1 MWEEI
6 FLSNRSS
13 KKEVVIL
20 PEPPP
25 IPKKK
30 EISLDEVLLFRSKIV
45 EQLKDRVLFTFEPAY
60 FLSVKTNHSVEFFSR
75 VSLQISENYI
85 PLNPVLYDVFSSLC
99 EKILQFYQYNFLDD
113 PELLDILT
121 NYLLFA
127 GRLEEYKRLASDF
140 LAKEKLP
147 LKHYTFLVCLG
158 SFENTLHSEI
168 VEENGLIF
176 TIYRFLYSQ
185 VLNSEKAFFY
195 DSLLSGRF
203 DNLLSVGFVLFQE
216 ETEGIRNIFPILS
229 RLLQQDQLSLQEKDT
244 VLSYYQ
250 STEKYMETFFLLK
263 KEKSQAEIKEWLEGV
278 KNINGKNLSILPEDI
293 VNLNRPEL
301 LRSKFKRLKS
311 EKKLYTLQPFEILL
325 LLNSTE
331 SFIIRDNIDIA
342 YSKFPYS
349 YIINRSKAVVHF
361 FDNEFYAFFRHS
373 GLSGRFQF
381 MAEMIYI
388 KALSLIEVDRK
399 TEGNVILYA
408 LQKKFPK
415 SNFLKNALEE
425 FKV

>member
-13 KKEVVIL
+13 KKEAVASS
-20 PEPPP
+20 EPPS

-30 EISLDEVLLFRSKIV
+30 EISLEEVLLFRAKIV
-45 EQLKDRVLFTFEPAY
+45 EQLKDRVILTFEPAH
-60 FLSVKTNHSVEFFSR
+60 FLSVKMNHSVEFFPKVLSL
-75 VSLQISENYI
+75 VSESYI
-85 PLNPVLYDVFSSLC
+85 PLSPVLYDTFSSLC
-99 EKILQFYQYNFLDD
+99 EKILQFYQYDFHDD
-113 PELLDILT
+113 PTLLDILT

-127 GRLEEYKRLASDF
+127 GRLEEYKRLTTDF
-140 LAKEKLP
+140 LAKDKLP
-147 LKHYTFLVCLG
+147 IKHYTFLVCLG
-158 SFENTLHSEI
+158 SIENTLHSQI
-168 VEENGLIF
+168 VEEAGLIF
-176 TIYRFLYSQ
+176 TVYRFLYSQ
-185 VLNSEKAFFY
+185 VLNSEKAIFY
-195 DSLLSGRF
+195 DALLSGRF

-216 ETEGIRNIFPILS
+216 ETGGIRNVFPILS
-229 RLLQQDQLSLQEKDT
+229 RILKQNQLSLQEKDT
-244 VLSYYQ
+244 VLSFYK
-250 STEKYMETFFLLK
+250 STERYMETFFLLK
-263 KEKSQAEIKEWLEGV
+263 KEKSRSDIKEWLESV
-278 KNINGKNLSILPEDI
+278 KGINGKKLPNLPEDI

-301 LRSKFKRLKS
+301 LRAKFKRLKA

-331 SFIIRDNIDIA
+331 AFIIRDNIDIA
-342 YSKFPYS
+342 YSRYPYS

-361 FDNEFYAFFRHS
+361 FDNEFYSFFKHAT
-373 GLSGRFQF
+373 LSGRFQF

-415 SNFLKNALEE
+415 SDFLKNALEE